1 MRVSLIGQA
10 AFGEA
15 VFKRLMEDG
24 IEIVGVSA
32 PASEQRPDPLWT
44 AAEEAGLTPID
55 TKFLKEAEGI
65 GQWQTLKSELGVM
78 AFVTE
83 LLPDEILT
91 TPDKGTIQYHPS
103 LLPLHRGSSAMNWPI
118 IFGEKETG
126 LTVFWPDKGMDT
138 GPILLQ
144 KTCPIKPD
152 ETLGAL
158 YFDQLFPMGIDAMSE
173 AVSLVEN
180 GTAQRVEQ
188 DHNHSTYEPPCGES
202 HARIQWYNPAPQVY
216 NQIRGCNPQPGAWTT
231 FKGNKMG
238 IFDCEYIET
247 LESGM
252 PGRLLRIEE
261 DGILVRLNGGSIK
274 IKRVQPEGERKISA
288 SDWAQQ
294 ENIKPGGRFR

>member
-152 ETLGAL
+152 ETLGSL

-180 GTAQRVEQ
+180 GTAKRVEQ

>member
-91 TPDKGTIQYHPS
+91 TPDKGTLQYHPS

-152 ETLGAL
+152 ETLGSL

>member
-152 ETLGAL
+152 ETLGSL

-188 DHNHSTYEPPCGES
+188 AHNHSTYEPPCGES

-288 SDWAQQ
+288 SDWAPQ

>member
-1 MRVSLIGQA
+1 
-10 AFGEA
+10 
-15 VFKRLMEDG
+15 
-24 IEIVGVSA
+24 
-32 PASEQRPDPLWT
+32 
-44 AAEEAGLTPID
+44 
-55 TKFLKEAEGI
+55 
-65 GQWQTLKSELGVM
+65 M

-152 ETLGAL
+152 ETLGSL

>member
-103 LLPLHRGSSAMNWPI
+103 LLPLHRGSSAMDWPI

-152 ETLGAL
+152 ETLGSL

-274 IKRVQPEGERKISA
+274 IKRVQPAGERKISA